1 LALRRFHPLG
11 LGTFHPL
18 ALPRFIP
25 PELRHIT
32 SMPRA
37 SLFVVA
43 TPLGNLGDLSHR
55 AEETLRTVPVVAA
68 EDTRRVRGLL
78 SHLDAHPLVL
88 SFHAHSPEK
97 RQERLLEILAE
108 GRDVA
113 LVTDAGT
120 PGVSDPGETLVA
132 AVRAAGFPVVPVP
145 GPSAVNTAL
154 SASGLSADRYLFL
167 GFLPRKGRER
177 ERLLGIV
184 AGSEWTVVLYEAPGR
199 LAGLLADL
207 AAVAG
212 GSREAVVCR
221 ELTKLYEEFRP
232 GTLAELA
239 AYYEEV
245 PPRGEITVVIAA
257 RPEAEGPPPPADTA
271 ERAAQLLA
279 SGLSRKAVVQ
289 RLVADTGVARN
300 EAYRIVT
307 SLP

>member
-1 LALRRFHPLG
+1 
-11 LGTFHPL
+11 
-18 ALPRFIP
+18 
-25 PELRHIT
+25 
-32 SMPRA
+32 MPV
-37 SLFVVA
+37 STLFVVA

-55 AEETLRTVPVVAA
+55 AEEVLRTAPVVAA
-68 EDTRRVRGLL
+68 EDTRRIRGLL
-78 SHLDAHPLVL
+78 THLDAHPLVL

-97 RQERLLEILAE
+97 RQDRLLEILGE

-132 AVRAAGFPVVPVP
+132 AVRNAGFAVVPVP
-145 GPSAVNTAL
+145 GPSAVSTAL
-154 SASGLSADRYLFL
+154 SASGLPADRYVFL

-177 ERLLGIV
+177 ARLLGI
-184 AGSEWTVVLYEAPGR
+184 AGAAEWTVVLYEAPLR
-199 LAGLLADL
+199 LVELLRDL

-212 GSREAVVCR
+212 SGRQAVVCR
-221 ELTKLYEEFRP
+221 ELTKIHEEFRP
-232 GTLAELA
+232 GTLEELA
-239 AYYEEV
+239 SYYEAV
-245 PPRGEITVVIAA
+245 PPRGEITVVLAG
-257 RPEAEGPPPPADTA
+257 RPDADAEPAPADTA
-271 ERAAQLLA
+271 ERAAELLA